1 MPNKVRRNSVVDL
14 LAKVPVNRGSLLKS
28 IENLLKTI
36 ESSESAVMIPT
47 LLRDKCEFDAW
58 ELLFVA
64 KILKA
69 SILGHSDLVE
79 FYMNHIG
86 HSSAQFSNNEQQQQQ
101 QTALSPSL
109 GRQSSPNL
117 STIMMEN
124 GNGTS
129 NGVSNSNSNP
139 NPQTPTTPT
148 TPVAN
153 NLPTSPSLS
162 SSTSSVS
169 SVSTTTQTSTNGQT
183 ACKSQTSSNSWV
195 TANQHIQSSSSNS
208 ISSSLNG
215 SVLNDTASSSGYIG
229 SSLSNQ
235 TDSSSLTSREIDF
248 ITNESLLAAKPLLMR
263 QAQPP
268 SLLQLTTTNNHINS
282 VAAVAA
288 GFTNNN
294 IEQLTHQLSIMQ
306 TNGCLSSN
314 NGSSPNGSP
323 HGALSISTTAAN
335 QHSPANSG
343 GNGNHSNGGNV
354 NGGTTTPTP
363 NGHSHPELRSS
374 RSAGCLFRI
383 NSGASSPRTPIQTPT
398 TPYPQA
404 ETLANGQTN
413 GISGD
418 PSTPVKLLLQIEQL
432 KSSINHVTNLLE
444 SVVELYKKSIDN
456 IA

>member
-36 ESSESAVMIPT
+36 ESSENAVMIPT

-86 HSSAQFSNNEQQQQQ
+86 HSLAAFSAQQQANGNSDQQQQ
-101 QTALSPSL
+101 QTALSPSMR
-109 GRQSSPNL
+109 RQSSPNSSPL
-117 STIMMEN
+117 MESN
-124 GNGTS
+124 NITNS
-129 NGVSNSNSNP
+129 NGASSQSQSQS
-139 NPQTPTTPT
+139 QTPTTPIAVV
-148 TPVAN
+148 P
-153 NLPTSPSLS
+153 LSTSPSL

-169 SVSTTTQTSTNGQT
+169 SVSTTTQTSMSNGGPS
-183 ACKSQTSSNSWV
+183 KSQTTSSTNNSWM
-195 TANQHIQSSSSNS
+195 TANQQSSS
-208 ISSSLNG
+208 ISSSNG
-215 SVLNDTASSSGYIG
+215 SVINDTTSGFIG
-229 SSLSNQ
+229 SSSNQ
-235 TDSSSLTSREIDF
+235 TDSSSSTSRETDSSIQV
-248 ITNESLLAAKPLLMR
+248 ESLLAARPLLMR

-288 GFTNNN
+288 SFTNDN
-294 IEQLTHQLSIMQ
+294 IEQLTHQLSVMQ

-314 NGSSPNGSP
+314 NGP
-323 HGALSISTTAAN
+323 HGALSISTTTAN
-335 QHSPANSG
+335 QQSPKSTGNNSTT
-343 GNGNHSNGGNV
+343 NGAA
-354 NGGTTTPTP
+354 TPTL
-363 NGHSHPELRSS
+363 NMHHSHPELRSS

-404 ETLANGQTN
+404 ETLANGQLN
-413 GISGD
+413 GLLGD

-432 KSSINHVTNLLE
+432 KSSISHVTNLLE

-456 IA
+456 IAMA

>member
-86 HSSAQFSNNEQQQQQ
+86 HNSAQFSNTEQQ

-109 GRQSSPNL
+109 GRQSSPNS
-117 STIMMEN
+117 STIMTEN
-124 GNGTS
+124 GNGLT
-129 NGVSNSNSNP
+129 NGVPNSNSNP
-139 NPQTPTTPT
+139 NSNPQTPT

-162 SSTSSVS
+162 SSASSVS

-183 ACKSQTSSNSWV
+183 TFKSQTSSNSWV
-195 TANQHIQSSSSNS
+195 TANQQLPSSSSNS

-215 SVLNDTASSSGYIG
+215 SVVNDTTSSSGYIG
-229 SSLSNQ
+229 GSQSNQ
-235 TDSSSLTSREIDF
+235 TDSSSLTSREIDS
-248 ITNESLLAAKPLLMR
+248 IANESLLAAKPLLMR

-314 NGSSPNGSP
+314 NGTSTNGGP

-335 QHSPANSG
+335 QHSAGSGANS
-343 GNGNHSNGGNV
+343 NHSTNN
-354 NGGTTTPTP
+354 NGTTTPTP
-363 NGHSHPELRSS
+363 NNGHSHPELRSS

-383 NSGASSPRTPIQTPT
+383 NSGASSPRTPT

-404 ETLANGQTN
+404 ETLASGLTN

-432 KSSINHVTNLLE
+432 KSSISHVTNLLE